1 MAETNLAVSGRGF
14 VLSRCAP
21 ERHFGSSI
29 RSDGA
34 DRQLVF
40 LLRECR
46 EDSTAPMIKGCPMK
60 SFLNR
65 LIKKEDGATMVEY
78 GILLVLVAL
87 VAAVGLGALGT
98 NLSTMFNNIA
108 TALSGQGT
116 TLP

>member
-1 MAETNLAVSGRGF
+1 MKA
-14 VLSRCAP
+14 
-21 ERHFGSSI
+21 
-29 RSDGA
+29 
-34 DRQLVF
+34 F
-40 LLRECR
+40 L
-46 EDSTAPMIKGCPMK
+46 T
-60 SFLNR
+60 R